1 MSEQKRMASS
11 QIFGLSVAMGLS
23 LVCITLFLGW
33 LNLHLGWNGN
43 MLKWLVLPALGF
55 GIALSLNSFVQQT
68 LCGRINASQIAL
80 GSTVVLGAILLS
92 LVLTLSSTIRSFI
105 EVAVPPLQRARYG
118 GMVAVAFYL
127 FWAGMFG
134 EAFAAG
140 FAQSC
145 ASS

>member
-23 LVCITLFLGW
+23 LVCSTLFLGW
-33 LNLHLGWNGN
+33 LNLHVGWNGN
-43 MLKWLVLPALGF
+43 MLKWIVLPALGF

-92 LVLTLSSTIRSFI
+92 LVFTLFHYPWVFRRSGSSSSTPSVWRNGCGSLLSVLGWNVRRGIRSRI
-105 EVAVPPLQRARYG
+105 CPELCV
-118 GMVAVAFYL
+118 
-127 FWAGMFG
+127 
-134 EAFAAG
+134 
-140 FAQSC
+140 
-145 ASS
+145 